1 MKLEWK
7 ETESNKMTWDEA
19 KDLEINGW
27 RLPTR
32 GELCD
37 AYDTSINGFKASY
50 YWSSSTL
57 VRDTNFAWLVY
68 FSDGNVD
75 YGNKTS
81 SYYVRLCRELKE

>member
-50 YWSSSTL
+50 YWSSSAYSQN
-57 VRDTNFAWLVY
+57 TNNAWLVY
-68 FSDGNVD
+68 FGDGFAD
-75 YGNKTS
+75 YGNKPG